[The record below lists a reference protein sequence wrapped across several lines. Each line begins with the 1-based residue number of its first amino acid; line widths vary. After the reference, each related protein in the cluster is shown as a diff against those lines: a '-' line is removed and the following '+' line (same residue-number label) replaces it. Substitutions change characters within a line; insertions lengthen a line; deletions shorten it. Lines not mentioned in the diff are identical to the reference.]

1 MGFYL
6 LLFFLWGEQRK
17 KQKGRQEAV
26 GGRGG
31 RREEEKE
38 EVWVDGRR
46 KEGSGSREA
55 GGAGGG
61 LGGVAHISTKA
72 GVLSGKVRGSDT
84 NKDQQEDHFGRDLGA
99 ENINRSR
106 RLEKQKGNISSK
118 DSTLYTFLYFYVR
131 SCTMCARDR

>member
-1 MGFYL
+1 M
-6 LLFFLWGEQRK
+6 ERAK
-17 KQKGRQEAV
+17 EKAKGRQEAV

-72 GVLSGKVRGSDT
+72 GVLSGKVRGSDR
-84 NKDQQEDHFGRDLGA
+84 KIILGEIWENRA

-106 RLEKQKGNISSK
+106 RLEKQK
-118 DSTLYTFLYFYVR
+118 
-131 SCTMCARDR
+131 

>member
-84 NKDQQEDHFGRDLGA
+84 NKETWENRA

-106 RLEKQKGNISSK
+106 RLEKQKLNISSK

>member
-72 GVLSGKVRGSDT
+72 GVLSGKVRGSDA
-84 NKDQQEDHFGRDLGA
+84 NKDHFGRDLGKQ
-99 ENINRSR
+99 SR
-106 RLEKQKGNISSK
+106 KYQQKQKTGETKVKHIKQRLN
-118 DSTLYTFLYFYVR
+118 TLHFLYFYVR

>member
-17 KQKGRQEAV
+17 RQKGRQEAV
-26 GGRGG
+26 GGRCG

-84 NKDQQEDHFGRDLGA
+84 NKETWENRA

-106 RLEKQKGNISSK
+106 RLEKQKLNISSK

>member
-17 KQKGRQEAV
+17 RQKGRQEAV
-26 GGRGG
+26 GGRCG

-72 GVLSGKVRGSDT
+72 GVLSGKVRGSDR
-84 NKDQQEDHFGRDLGA
+84 KIILGEIWENRA

-106 RLEKQKGNISSK
+106 RLEKQQ
-118 DSTLYTFLYFYVR
+118 
-131 SCTMCARDR
+131 